1 MTRDASVNRRLLI
14 IDEIAEL
21 LRGFDDCGA
30 VQELPVFGT
39 TDRDEIQVRTLGPLI
54 TLLML
59 HPVDDRGRC
68 RRCRPTRRGG
78 CNWLRWPSR
87 RTPCQILKVARF
99 FSSAP
104 LDEVWLQL
112 LPRIGIRRDFNE
124 IRANLASRF
133 AAANLADTA
142 LSIPAQADRYGR
154 HALRTND
161 MTV

>member
-1 MTRDASVNRRLLI
+1 MTRDAPVDRRLLI

-21 LRGFDDCGA
+21 LRGFDACGA

-39 TDRDEIQVRTLGPLI
+39 TDRDEIQLRTLGPLI
-54 TLLML
+54 TLLLL

-68 RRCRPTRRGG
+68 RRCRPTRRSR
-78 CNWLRWPSR
+78 CCWLRWPSR
-87 RTPCQILKVARF
+87 RTPCQISKVARF

-104 LDEVWLQL
+104 LDEVWLRL
-112 LPRIGIRRDFNE
+112 LPRIGIRRELNE
-124 IRANLASRF
+124 IRANLANQV
-133 AAANLADTA
+133 ATGDLAGTA
-142 LSIPAQADRYGR
+142 PSIPAQADRYGR